1 MIVITP
7 ITESTRFA
15 LGVNVILK
23 SDFSM
28 KVKGNTK
35 RRIQMKKELAQGK
48 KNTISSL
55 NSREGTKGHIN
66 RVLDKGT
73 RHNYQQQPI
82 YVTAR

>member
-1 MIVITP
+1 MIVIRP

-48 KNTISSL
+48 KKHYIFTEFTG
-55 NSREGTKGHIN
+55 RY
-66 RVLDKGT
+66 KGT
-73 RHNYQQQPI
+73 HK
-82 YVTAR
+82 